1 MAASASFTLA
11 GLCLGSSLIMLVA
24 AVSDEFNSTSVSQ
37 VTGYLDIALLL
48 LFNMMRINS
57 FPKFTQIIGVKNGAN

>member
-37 VTGYLDIALLL
+37 VTADNVSCCIDILCLHPNGRCYSTNL
-48 LFNMMRINS
+48 MRINS
-57 FPKFTQIIGVKNGAN
+57 SQ

>member
-37 VTGYLDIALLL
+37 VTGYLMLLNL
-48 LFNMMRINS
+48 MRINS
-57 FPKFTQIIGVKNGAN
+57 FPKSTQIIGLKNGAN

>member
-37 VTGYLDIALLL
+37 VTGYLL
-48 LFNMMRINS
+48 LFYLMRINS
-57 FPKFTQIIGVKNGAN
+57 FPKFTQKKVQTKVTMAPGV

>member
-37 VTGYLDIALLL
+37 VTRYFNIA
-48 LFNMMRINS
+48 N
-57 FPKFTQIIGVKNGAN
+57 

>member
-37 VTGYLDIALLL
+37 VAGDNVSCCIDILCLLSIGHWRCYSTNL
-48 LFNMMRINS
+48 MRINAS
-57 FPKFTQIIGVKNGAN
+57 Q

>member
-57 FPKFTQIIGVKNGAN
+57 FPKFIQIIGLKNGAN

>member
-48 LFNMMRINS
+48 LFNLMRINS
-57 FPKFTQIIGVKNGAN
+57 FPKFTQIIGLKNGAN

>member
-57 FPKFTQIIGVKNGAN
+57 FPKFTQIIGLKNGAN

>member
-48 LFNMMRINS
+48 FNLMRINS

>member
-37 VTGYLDIALLL
+37 VTGYLL
-48 LFNMMRINS
+48 LFYLMRINS
-57 FPKFTQIIGVKNGAN
+57 FPKFTQIIGLKNGAN